1 MILLTEQLQM
11 ESTKADVKSVSLV
24 YSNGTVVDITAFK
37 DDLFTK
43 GYMIAQLAQNTSCS
57 IIYTVRFSEYLIP
70 KESIVNNVWIT
81 NFASIFLIVQTLQ
94 PTKDKYRDNANYYS

>member
-1 MILLTEQLQM
+1 M
-11 ESTKADVKSVSLV
+11 V

-81 NFASIFLIVQTLQ
+81 NFAAYPNSTNFATN
-94 PTKDKYRDNANYYS
+94 KDKYRDNATIIAKGLNITKEFIGSSY